1 MKFQKELFNYHG
13 GYLTYG
19 SERKFIARFKY
30 RGGFGP
36 NKSDYIRLLSKYYT
50 LESWFEKAKELAPQQ
65 ILMNDG
71 FVKFDFENRRFLIA
85 K

>member
-1 MKFQKELFNYHG
+1 MKFQKELFNSHG

-19 SERKFIARFKY
+19 SERKFIARFKH
-30 RGGFGP
+30 RGGP
-36 NKSDYIRLLSKYYT
+36 KKADYIRLLTKYYT
-50 LESWFEKAKELAPQQ
+50 QEGWFEKAKESAPGQ

-71 FVKFDFENRRFLIA
+71 FVKYDLENRRILIA

>member
-19 SERKFIARFKY
+19 PENKFIARFKY
-30 RGGFGP
+30 RGVGP
-36 NKSDYIRLLSKYYT
+36 KKSDYIRLLIKYYT
-50 LESWFEKAKELAPQQ
+50 QEDWFEKVKQDAPGRV
-65 ILMNDG
+65 LMNDG
-71 FVKFDFENRRFLIA
+71 FVQVDLENRRFLIA